1 MDWTFLLTP
10 LLVAPIVLLFRFL
23 GCGLDT
29 VGKGPVA
36 QPTPTTDP
44 APSPPMDGGTTGQPP
59 PVYLDNNPPD
69 YRKFILG
76 EQPNPGLVKNPGAVP
91 TGSDVI
97 AYWRLVDPP
106 TSVEARDEKGF
117 AVGAN
122 RAEYG
127 SGYNLPNVNP
137 TATVAGSRPKTPAQ
151 ILTGQ
156 TGLIDSDPAAL
167 SRRFDGGRV
176 RVPYQDGLYTEE
188 FTLEAWIQTDPSTFE
203 AGYEYVL
210 FDAGGRYALPGS
222 TLAPRG
228 FRIFIDRTKGWQ
240 VQLAPGN
247 TNLFTPS
254 PLFPPSGART
264 HVAVT
269 VARTAPGSA
278 QRIVTV
284 YVDGK
289 PSPAVTV
296 ANYNPPFGTTT
307 IKPALLIGVEN
318 SSTNPATEALV
329 HPLLCRI
336 QEVVLHRKAI
346 SQAEIENHVDINRK
360 KN

>member
-10 LLVAPIVLLFRFL
+10 LLVAPIVLLFRFF

-29 VGKGPVA
+29 HGLKEPDPEPKPPP
-36 QPTPTTDP
+36 PTPTP
-44 APSPPMDGGTTGQPP
+44 QPP
-59 PVYLDNNPPD
+59 PSSPPPEDNKPPD
-69 YRKFILG
+69 YRKYILG
-76 EQPNPGLVKNPGAVP
+76 IQPNPGKVENPGVVP
-91 TGSDVI
+91 NGADVI
-97 AYWRLVDPP
+97 AYWRLVDPSN
-106 TSVEARDEKGF
+106 SVEAKDEKGF

-151 ILTGQ
+151 IVTGQ
-156 TGLIDSDPAAL
+156 PGLIDSDPTAL

-188 FTLEAWIQTDPSTFE
+188 FTLEAWIQADPSTFE
-203 AGYEYVL
+203 TGYEYVL

-222 TLAPRG
+222 ALAQRG

-247 TNLFTPS
+247 VNLFTPS
-254 PLFPPSGART
+254 PLFPPGAART

-269 VARTAPGSA
+269 VARTAPGST
-278 QRIVTV
+278 QRLVTL

-289 PSPAVTV
+289 PHPAVTV
-296 ANYNPPFGTTT
+296 ASYNPPLGTTT

-318 SSTNPATEALV
+318 SSTNPASETLL

-336 QEVVLHRKAI
+336 QEVVLHRKAL
-346 SQAEIENHVDINRK
+346 SKAEIENHVTINRAK
-360 KN
+360 